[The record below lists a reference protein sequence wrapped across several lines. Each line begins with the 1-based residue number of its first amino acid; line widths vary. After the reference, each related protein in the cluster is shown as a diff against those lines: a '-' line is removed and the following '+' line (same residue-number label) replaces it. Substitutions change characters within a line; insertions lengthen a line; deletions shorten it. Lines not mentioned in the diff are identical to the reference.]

1 MKKVFYLIIYYL
13 LLNGAKAQSLS
24 TIKEYDR
31 MFKTYPYS
39 DPDPIPKF
47 ELIYPYF
54 RFDGYTDK
62 AVNKNWKVV
71 ELENDYIKVMILPE
85 IGGKIWTAIEK
96 STGKPFIY
104 FNQVVKFRDIAMR
117 GAWTSGGIEAN
128 YGIIGHTP
136 NCSTPVDYW
145 NEKKADGSVSCFIGT
160 LDLLTQTYWTL
171 EINLP
176 KDKAFFTTRSF
187 WHNSTGV
194 EQPYYTWMNAGL
206 KAAGNLQFIYPGN
219 KYLGHNGE
227 YGDWP
232 INKSNGKD
240 ISYYENNN
248 FGQYK
253 SYHVFGQYNNF
264 FGGYWHEEDFGMGRY
279 ATYAD
284 KPGKKI
290 WIWGLSQQGMIWE
303 KLLTD
308 TNGQYVE
315 VQSGRLFNQTAE
327 LSTYTPFKHRGFA
340 PYGTDEWTE
349 YWFPVIGTKGFV
361 QANPYGSLNATI
373 REGKLV
379 IAFSPLQNFDEELK
393 VTKGGLTVYSKDS
406 SFKVLQPFVVAVNF
420 SGDTDDVIVRIGD
433 KVVYK
438 FNQGQY
444 DLNRPVDSP
453 KNFDWNSAYGLWLQ
467 GKELIRSRNYQQA
480 EGKLKESLTK
490 NPNFLPALTDMALI
504 MNLAGRHQQAFDY
517 ARHSLQVDTYDPAA
531 NYYYG
536 LACLKLDKRVD
547 AKDGFDI
554 ALQSA
559 EFRGAAA
566 TELSKIYLMEKNYE
580 EARELALNAINYN
593 RDNTTAYQL
602 LAITHRKLND
612 VNKASQV
619 LEVINKQ
626 GPLNHFT
633 RFENYLL
640 NKSVENRNGFTS
652 MIRNEMPWESYLQLG
667 IEYFE
672 LGLFEECIDVLM
684 LAPSNPE
691 LYYWL
696 AYVKEKSGDKNF
708 EKWIEQAN
716 NLSPEFVFPFR
727 PASGKVLNWVIHR
740 TDHWKPRYYLAL
752 INWHGNQKDKARK
765 LFLDCDDVPDFAPF
779 YAARAELIEER
790 RLTDL
795 KKATQIDPNQWRYG
809 KLIINYFLET
819 GNTNEAV
826 AWGQLYSKKHPANYM
841 ISMLYAKALLYDGQM
856 ESASKILSSTKILPY
871 EGATESRSLYRES
884 WLMQSVVSIKNKK
897 YKQALTMIKKARQ
910 WPDNLGVGKPYDA
923 DIDDRVE
930 NYLESLC
937 YIELKNVIAA
947 ETKWKEIIDFKAQD
961 GFGQF
966 VVAVVLKKMGK
977 SDMGSVL
984 LGDWSKNEPNER
996 LVKWSREA
1004 FDGKVDTDFDYDH
1017 PDFRIIKAVLSP
1029 N

>member
-1 MKKVFYLIIYYL
+1 
-13 LLNGAKAQSLS
+13 
-24 TIKEYDR
+24 

-420 SGDTDDVIVRIGD
+420 SGDTDDVIDR
-433 KVVYK
+433 
-438 FNQGQY
+438 
-444 DLNRPVDSP
+444 
-453 KNFDWNSAYGLWLQ
+453 
-467 GKELIRSRNYQQA
+467 
-480 EGKLKESLTK
+480 
-490 NPNFLPALTDMALI
+490 
-504 MNLAGRHQQAFDY
+504 
-517 ARHSLQVDTYDPAA
+517 
-531 NYYYG
+531 
-536 LACLKLDKRVD
+536 
-547 AKDGFDI
+547 
-554 ALQSA
+554 
-559 EFRGAAA
+559 
-566 TELSKIYLMEKNYE
+566 
-580 EARELALNAINYN
+580 
-593 RDNTTAYQL
+593 
-602 LAITHRKLND
+602 
-612 VNKASQV
+612 
-619 LEVINKQ
+619 
-626 GPLNHFT
+626 
-633 RFENYLL
+633 
-640 NKSVENRNGFTS
+640 KSV
-652 MIRNEMPWESYLQLG
+652 
-667 IEYFE
+667 
-672 LGLFEECIDVLM
+672 V
-684 LAPSNPE
+684 
-691 LYYWL
+691 
-696 AYVKEKSGDKNF
+696 
-708 EKWIEQAN
+708 
-716 NLSPEFVFPFR
+716 
-727 PASGKVLNWVIHR
+727 
-740 TDHWKPRYYLAL
+740 
-752 INWHGNQKDKARK
+752 
-765 LFLDCDDVPDFAPF
+765 
-779 YAARAELIEER
+779 
-790 RLTDL
+790 
-795 KKATQIDPNQWRYG
+795 
-809 KLIINYFLET
+809 
-819 GNTNEAV
+819 
-826 AWGQLYSKKHPANYM
+826 
-841 ISMLYAKALLYDGQM
+841 
-856 ESASKILSSTKILPY
+856 
-871 EGATESRSLYRES
+871 
-884 WLMQSVVSIKNKK
+884 
-897 YKQALTMIKKARQ
+897 
-910 WPDNLGVGKPYDA
+910 
-923 DIDDRVE
+923 
-930 NYLESLC
+930 
-937 YIELKNVIAA
+937 
-947 ETKWKEIIDFKAQD
+947 
-961 GFGQF
+961 
-966 VVAVVLKKMGK
+966 
-977 SDMGSVL
+977 
-984 LGDWSKNEPNER
+984 
-996 LVKWSREA
+996 
-1004 FDGKVDTDFDYDH
+1004 
-1017 PDFRIIKAVLSP
+1017 
-1029 N
+1029 